1 MAELRAL
8 NSIVS
13 SLRGVDKSTSSFKQA
28 ANDNQR
34 NMSKIVKD
42 LTNMSIGQKRQISN
56 LTGSLD
62 EISTSNQQNAA
73 RINTT
78 NSLLEDSLKTQRSMV
93 SELKSL
99 RTLFEIQLKKS
110 SSETQGIADSNSP
123 IAKSALSSL
132 AGGAFKNMAM
142 GAFKIGAAGSILG
155 ASAGQISENQAAVS
169 GNRETSSRGGGS
181 NKSVSELV
189 RLSKS
194 VGFSE
199 EQSVKMAAIAA
210 AESGGNPNIDTVKSG
225 LDPQMRKEY
234 SIGLWQINWKA
245 HKNGILKRLGITDP
259 EQLRDPEINAKAAKA
274 VYDAQGY
281 RAWSVF
287 SNGKYMQFM
296 GTAQKAVG
304 TTSSQSIQ
312 QSSQSQQTGG
322 NLRSASEAQGNQPQ
336 PSQTQDATAVSTSPA
351 TAGSTSR
358 STDTENAQ
366 QEKPDAGAI
375 PQGDIV
381 SLGKYLQS
389 QGIRVSEHPAF
400 GGVGRHAPNSAHYSG
415 RAIDLNIGHGI
426 KESADPVHGKRFDEL
441 AKKLEAAGYK
451 VIWRKPGHEGHMH
464 VQVGGGNSAMYGAPR
479 GESMQ
484 GQRGQ
489 QVGNSYGAMSQ
500 PMNIMQSLMG
510 GTMGMQQMPGMMN
523 SPMGMGMGANP
534 ISSILGAFGG
544 GRFGGSSMA
553 SGIFGILQNILPPL
567 LNSFQQPER
576 PDQRASLEQPSEKK
590 AQPTKFGPMPPKR
603 PPEYKLSEETSRTEV
618 EPSATANTSS
628 QSSLQQMSYLQ
639 NQSDPIDSAS
649 KLLEQIA
656 YNYGLGGKI
665 PGVFV

>member
-42 LTNMSIGQKRQISN
+42 LTNMSVGQKRELSN
-56 LTGSLD
+56 LTNTLD
-62 EISTSNQQNAA
+62 DITTSNQQNAA
-73 RINTT
+73 RISTT
-78 NSLLEDSLKTQRSMV
+78 NSLLESSLTLQRTMV
-93 SELKSL
+93 NELKSL
-99 RTLFEIQLKKS
+99 KTLFEVLSKNS
-110 SSETQGIADSNSP
+110 SSSSSGESSVISG
-123 IAKSALSSL
+123 SALGSSL
-132 AGGAFKNMAM
+132 TKLRNVGLGALKV
-142 GAFKIGAAGSILG
+142 GAIGAAGVVGGGATANQIL
-155 ASAGQISENQAAVS
+155 ENQ
-169 GNRETSSRGGGS
+169 RSRGLTGAGLAGS
-181 NKSVSELV
+181 FQQTNTNYTGKEAEAKQAAENYLGKPIKPEEWSELV
-189 RLSKS
+189 RATSAEAGRKNQTEVAMVMATILNRARDKDKS
-194 VGFSE
+194 ISE
-199 EQSVKMAAIAA
+199 ILRERNQFQAVT
-210 AESGGNPNIDTVKSG
+210 GTRNNPNPSPNFVNAPDG
-225 LDPQMRKEY
+225 
-234 SIGLWQINWKA
+234 
-245 HKNGILKRLGITDP
+245 KRL
-259 EQLRDPEINAKAAKA
+259 EQIFGAATNILGEVSREQRNFTAANAKAYGAGTNIGFRDNMIA
-274 VYDAQGY
+274 RGGSTVGG
-281 RAWSVF
+281 SVF
-287 SNGKYMQFM
+287 N
-296 GTAQKAVG
+296 TAPPSI
-304 TTSSQSIQ
+304 SS
-312 QSSQSQQTGG
+312 
-322 NLRSASEAQGNQPQ
+322 
-336 PSQTQDATAVSTSPA
+336 SPA

-366 QEKPDAGAI
+366 QETPDAGAI

-381 SLGKYLQS
+381 SLGKYLQN

-464 VQVGGGNSAMYGAPR
+464 VQAGGGNSAMYGAPR

-544 GRFGGSSMA
+544 GGFGGSPMA

-590 AQPTKFGPMPPKR
+590 AQPTTVSPMPPKK
-603 PPEYKLSEETSRTEV
+603 PPVYTVPTEETSRKEAG
-618 EPSATANTSS
+618 PSATEADTSS
-628 QSSLQQMSYLQ
+628 QYNSQQMSYSQ

>member
-42 LTNMSIGQKRQISN
+42 LTNMSVGQKRELSN
-56 LTGSLD
+56 LTNTLD
-62 EISTSNQQNAA
+62 DITTSNQQNAA
-73 RINTT
+73 RISTT
-78 NSLLEDSLKTQRSMV
+78 NSLLESSLTLQKTMV
-93 SELKSL
+93 NELKSL
-99 RTLFEIQLKKS
+99 KTLFEVLSKNS
-110 SSETQGIADSNSP
+110 SSSSSGESSVISG
-123 IAKSALSSL
+123 SALGSSL
-132 AGGAFKNMAM
+132 TKLRNVGLGVLKVGA
-142 GAFKIGAAGSILG
+142 IGAAGVVGGGATANQIL
-155 ASAGQISENQAAVS
+155 ENQ
-169 GNRETSSRGGGS
+169 RSRGLTGAGLAGS
-181 NKSVSELV
+181 FQQTNTNYTGKEAEAKQAAENYLGKPIKPEEWSELV
-189 RLSKS
+189 RATSAEAGRKNQTEVAMVMATILNRARDKDKS
-194 VGFSE
+194 ISE
-199 EQSVKMAAIAA
+199 ILRERNQFQAVT
-210 AESGGNPNIDTVKSG
+210 GTRNNPNPSPNFVNAPDG
-225 LDPQMRKEY
+225 
-234 SIGLWQINWKA
+234 
-245 HKNGILKRLGITDP
+245 KRL
-259 EQLRDPEINAKAAKA
+259 EQIFGAATNILGEVSREQRNFTAANAKAYGAGTNIGFRDNMIA
-274 VYDAQGY
+274 RGGSTVGG
-281 RAWSVF
+281 SVF
-287 SNGKYMQFM
+287 N
-296 GTAQKAVG
+296 TAPPSI
-304 TTSSQSIQ
+304 SS
-312 QSSQSQQTGG
+312 
-322 NLRSASEAQGNQPQ
+322 
-336 PSQTQDATAVSTSPA
+336 SPA

-366 QEKPDAGAI
+366 QETPDAGAI

-381 SLGKYLQS
+381 SLGKYLQN

-464 VQVGGGNSAMYGAPR
+464 VQSGGGNSAMYGAPR

-544 GRFGGSSMA
+544 RFGGSPMA

-576 PDQRASLEQPSEKK
+576 PDQRASLEQPSENK

-603 PPEYKLSEETSRTEV
+603 PPEYKLPTEETSRRE
-618 EPSATANTSS
+618 EPSATADNTSR
-628 QSSLQQMSYLQ
+628 QSSPQQMSYMQ

>member
-42 LTNMSIGQKRQISN
+42 LTKLSVGQKRELSN
-56 LTGSLD
+56 LNNTLD
-62 EISTSNQQNAA
+62 DITTSNQQNAA
-73 RINTT
+73 RISTT
-78 NSLLEDSLKTQRSMV
+78 NSLLESSLTLQKTMV
-93 SELKSL
+93 NELKSL
-99 RTLFEIQLKKS
+99 KTLFEVLSKNS
-110 SSETQGIADSNSP
+110 SSSSSGESSVISG
-123 IAKSALSSL
+123 SALGSSL
-132 AGGAFKNMAM
+132 TKLRNVGLGVLKVGA
-142 GAFKIGAAGSILG
+142 IGAAGVVGGGATANQIL
-155 ASAGQISENQAAVS
+155 ENQ
-169 GNRETSSRGGGS
+169 RSRGLTGAGLAGS
-181 NKSVSELV
+181 FQQTNTNYTGKEAEAKQAAENYLGKPIKPEEWSELV
-189 RLSKS
+189 RATSAEAGRKNQTEVAMVMATILNRARDKDKS
-194 VGFSE
+194 ISE
-199 EQSVKMAAIAA
+199 ILRERNQFQAVT
-210 AESGGNPNIDTVKSG
+210 GTRNNPNPSPNFVNAPDG
-225 LDPQMRKEY
+225 
-234 SIGLWQINWKA
+234 
-245 HKNGILKRLGITDP
+245 KRL
-259 EQLRDPEINAKAAKA
+259 EQIFGAATNILGEVSREQRNFTAANAKAYGAGTNIGFRDNMIA
-274 VYDAQGY
+274 RGGSTVGG
-281 RAWSVF
+281 SVF
-287 SNGKYMQFM
+287 N
-296 GTAQKAVG
+296 TAPPSI
-304 TTSSQSIQ
+304 SS
-312 QSSQSQQTGG
+312 
-322 NLRSASEAQGNQPQ
+322 
-336 PSQTQDATAVSTSPA
+336 SPA

-366 QEKPDAGAI
+366 QETPDAGAI

-381 SLGKYLQS
+381 SLGKYLQN

-400 GGVGRHAPNSAHYSG
+400 GGVGRHAPNSAHYSV

-464 VQVGGGNSAMYGAPR
+464 VQSGGGNSAMYGAPR

-544 GRFGGSSMA
+544 RFGGSPMA

-576 PDQRASLEQPSEKK
+576 PDQRASLEQPSENK

-603 PPEYKLSEETSRTEV
+603 PPEYKLPTEETSRRE
-618 EPSATANTSS
+618 EPSATADNTSR
-628 QSSLQQMSYLQ
+628 QSSPQQMSYMQ